1 MYFILNFQVKEI
13 YVFLIITFIFF
24 LSKINKFL
32 HNLFFTREN
41 FLVNLIFI
49 VYLIPLIIYGEQFY
63 IFRGN
68 YWDSSNYLSSAILF
82 NKYEYQDIIN
92 KSYSNIFL
100 EFQNIDYIIKARPL
114 ANLLLSLL
122 INKFLSVFLVFIYLK
137 LYLQL

>member
-1 MYFILNFQVKEI
+1 MNNF
-13 YVFLIITFIFF
+13 
-24 LSKINKFL
+24 
-32 HNLFFTREN
+32 FFTREN

-122 INKFLSVFLVFIYLK
+122 INKFYQFF
-137 LYLQL
+137 